1 MMQIT
6 EKTYSYIFL
15 RTDIPLAQQ
24 LVQASH
30 AALEAGLKDKHTYS
44 QTSSIIIFQIPDE
57 ETLKKELQ
65 YIQSLGI
72 ECASFYE
79 PYEDMGITAF
89 ATLPITEDKRHYF
102 KKYTLWG
109 RSFKNEN
116 PELHS
121 YLKHEKKRIEADKS
135 INKLFHETNIL

>member
-1 MMQIT
+1 M
-6 EKTYSYIFL
+6 
-15 RTDIPLAQQ
+15 AQQ

-30 AALEAGLKDKHTYS
+30 AALEAGLKDNHTYQ

-57 ETLKKELQ
+57 QTLKNELN

-89 ATLPITEDKRHYF
+89 ATLPVTEDKRHLF

-109 RSFKNEN
+109 RDFKQEN
-116 PELHS
+116 PELHH
-121 YLKHEKKRIEADKS
+121 YLKQEKKQIQAQKS
-135 INKLFHETNIL
+135 VKKLLKETQLI

>member
-1 MMQIT
+1 M
-6 EKTYSYIFL
+6 FL

-30 AALEAGLKDKHTYS
+30 AALEAGLKDNHTYQ

-57 ETLKKELQ
+57 QTLKNELN

-89 ATLPITEDKRHYF
+89 ATLPVTEDKRHFF

-109 RSFKNEN
+109 RDFKQEN
-116 PELHS
+116 PELHH
-121 YLKHEKKRIEADKS
+121 YLKQEKKQIQAQKS
-135 INKLFHETNIL
+135 VKKLLEETQLI

>member
-1 MMQIT
+1 M
-6 EKTYSYIFL
+6 
-15 RTDIPLAQQ
+15 
-24 LVQASH
+24 QASH

-89 ATLPITEDKRHYF
+89 ATLSITEDKRHHF

-121 YLKHEKKRIEADKS
+121 YLKHEKKRIKQIKASTNFFMKQTFY
-135 INKLFHETNIL
+135 KET

>member
-1 MMQIT
+1 M
-6 EKTYSYIFL
+6 FL

-30 AALEAGLKDKHTYS
+30 AALEAGLKDNHTYQ

-57 ETLKKELQ
+57 QTLKNELN

-89 ATLPITEDKRHYF
+89 ATLPVTEDKRHFF
-102 KKYTLWG
+102 KKYTRWG
-109 RSFKNEN
+109 RDFKQEN
-116 PELHS
+116 PELHH
-121 YLKHEKKRIEADKS
+121 YLKQEKKQIQAKKS
-135 INKLFHETNIL
+135 VKKLLEETQLI

>member
-1 MMQIT
+1 MQIT
-6 EKTYSYIFL
+6 EKTYSYVFL

-30 AALEAGLKDKHTYS
+30 AALEAGLKDNHTYQ

-57 ETLKKELQ
+57 QTLKNELN

-89 ATLPITEDKRHYF
+89 ATLPVTEDKRHFF

-109 RSFKNEN
+109 RDFKQEN
-116 PELHS
+116 PELHH
-121 YLKHEKKRIEADKS
+121 YLKQEKKQIQAQKS
-135 INKLFHETNIL
+135 VKKLLEETQLI

>member
-1 MMQIT
+1 M
-6 EKTYSYIFL
+6 FL

-30 AALEAGLKDKHTYS
+30 AALEAGLKDNHTYQ

-57 ETLKKELQ
+57 QTLKNELK
-65 YIQSLGI
+65 YIESLGI

-89 ATLPITEDKRHYF
+89 ATLPVTEDKRHFF

-109 RSFKNEN
+109 RDFKQEN
-116 PELHS
+116 PELHQ
-121 YLKHEKKRIEADKS
+121 YLKQEKKQTQAKKS
-135 INKLFHETNIL
+135 VKKLLEETQLI